1 MRTKNKSHIQR
12 AIVKSQNCHR
22 WNFKGLSASIVNR
35 STQSVSSFE
44 RVPPFQVWTMSSD
57 KSTESIIFDDKRA
70 NNNEGESVDD
80 VNQTQEEA
88 TSTSPD
94 PPQLV
99 PLVKK
104 V

>member
-1 MRTKNKSHIQR
+1 
-12 AIVKSQNCHR
+12 
-22 WNFKGLSASIVNR
+22 
-35 STQSVSSFE
+35 
-44 RVPPFQVWTMSSD
+44 MSSD